1 MKTTKRTERVQ
12 KEASIADLVDEFID
26 MRNDYFIDTTLKM
39 KNFSGAKFLILFSNM
54 GLFTTLISQKICNL
68 HPNLSP
74 NLHILTKISTH
85 FTAVAHLLDEDAFN
99 KYIYHFSN
107 DTSHD
112 SQFSCA
118 IADDLM
124 TNNDQCLI
132 FRFKSDNCS
141 QQYKSRFVFAN
152 WRALAKKYSKTILLY
167 YGVSGHGKGLVD

>member
-12 KEASIADLVDEFID
+12 KEANIADLVDEFID
-26 MRNDYFIDTTLKM
+26 MRNDYFIDTTLKV

-85 FTAVAHLLDEDAFN
+85 FTAVAHLFDEDAFN

-107 DTSHD
+107 ATSHD
-112 SQFSCA
+112 SEFSYA
-118 IADDLM
+118 NVDNLM
-124 TNNDQCLI
+124 TNNDQQI
-132 FRFKSDNCS
+132 MFNFP
-141 QQYKSRFVFAN
+141 FE
-152 WRALAKKYSKTILLY
+152 I
-167 YGVSGHGKGLVD
+167 